1 MSISTHCKGELPS
14 DEMLLTSVAAIRTDF
29 SVCAFMAIEMFLLM
43 THARTK
49 STFLLHREFEPQ
61 RHLGWG
67 EEQQTAGEKG
77 KGEVGVV

>member
-1 MSISTHCKGELPS
+1 
-14 DEMLLTSVAAIRTDF
+14 MLLTSVAAIRTDF
-29 SVCAFMAIEMFLLM
+29 SVRAFMAIEMFLLM

-49 STFLLHREFEPQ
+49 STFLLHRESEPQ

-67 EEQQTAGEKG
+67 GGTADRRGEG